1 MIALIGA
8 VARDRMNCYYSDEFN
23 PSLIYYCALLRP

>member
-8 VARDRMNCYYSDEFN
+8 VARDRMNCYYSVELN
-23 PSLIYYCALLRP
+23 PILSIDRTRPL